1 MSKKPL
7 SLTIVPMAV
16 IIVSVF
22 VIGIA
27 GANLLG
33 VWKTTNTK
41 EPVKIKTGE
50 FAGLPNPADIRGS
63 YTWADVG
70 KAFNIDV
77 QHLLTAFGA
86 TDPAVKVNTLEAIYP
101 KESLPAGL
109 EIGTGSVR
117 LFVSLYTGIL
127 FTADEGTVLPISAI
141 TVLKEFGKAD
151 PSLIADAESKAY
163 NPAAKQSAAAK
174 APATT
179 ATTAPAPASQPAA
192 AAKPAETATTAPA
205 KPATTATTVK
215 AVPAAETPAPAA
227 SAKTTSTTVA
237 GTAETHEVKTG
248 TVTGKTTFK
257 DLKDWGL
264 TEEKIK
270 SATGGK
276 IGPDSAVIK
285 DWAEPNGLTFA
296 ELKTKLQ
303 ALLDTK

>member
-50 FAGLPNPADIRGS
+50 FAGLPDPADIRGS
-63 YTWADVG
+63 YSWADIG
-70 KAFNIDV
+70 QAFNIDV

-86 TDPAVKVNTLEAIYP
+86 ADPAVNVNTLESIYP
-101 KESLPAGL
+101 KEILPAGM

-117 LFVSLYTGIL
+117 LFVSLYTGIPL
-127 FTADEGTVLPISAI
+127 AAEEGTILPVSAI
-141 TVLKEFGKAD
+141 AVLKEFGKAD
-151 PSLIADAESKAY
+151 QNLIADAESKAY
-163 NPAAKQSAAAK
+163 NPSAAK
-174 APATT
+174 
-179 ATTAPAPASQPAA
+179 PAA
-192 AAKPAETATTAPA
+192 TAKPAETA
-205 KPATTATTVK
+205 
-215 AVPAAETPAPAA
+215 PAAPAPAA
-227 SAKTTSTTVA
+227 PATPSTTVTTIRTAPASETSAQTTIAKTTSTTAV
-237 GTAETHEVKTG
+237 GTTEIHEVKTG

-270 SATGGK
+270 SATGEK
-276 IGPDSAVIK
+276 IGPDSAIIK
-285 DWAEPNGLTFA
+285 EWSEPNGLTFS
-296 ELKTKLQ
+296 EVRTKLQ
-303 ALLDTK
+303 TLLDEK

>member
-7 SLTIVPMAV
+7 SLTIVPMAI

-33 VWKTTNTK
+33 VWKTTSTK

-50 FAGLPNPADIRGS
+50 FAGMPNPADIRGS
-63 YTWADVG
+63 YSWADVG
-70 KAFNIDV
+70 KAFNIEV

-86 TDPAVKVNTLEAIYP
+86 TDPTVKVNSLESIYTAD
-101 KESLPAGL
+101 SLPAGL

-117 LFVSLYTGIL
+117 LFVSLYTGIPIIS
-127 FTADEGTVLPISAI
+127 DEGTVLPISAI
-141 TVLKEFGKAD
+141 AVLKEFGKAD
-151 PSLIADAESKAY
+151 PSLIAEAESRAY
-163 NPAAKQSAAAK
+163 DPAEVKLSDAS
-174 APATT
+174 
-179 ATTAPAPASQPAA
+179 APAPANQPAA
-192 AAKPAETATTAPA
+192 TSKPAETSPTTPSTTVVTVPTAETSE
-205 KPATTATTVK
+205 PATI
-215 AVPAAETPAPAA
+215 
-227 SAKTTSTTVA
+227 AKTTSITVKE
-237 GTAETHEVKTG
+237 TAESHEVKTG

-285 DWAEPNGLTFA
+285 DWAEPNGLTFS

-303 ALLDTK
+303 ALLDE

>member
-63 YTWADVG
+63 YSWADIG

-77 QHLLTAFGA
+77 QHLLAAFMA

-101 KESLPAGL
+101 KEILPAGM
-109 EIGTGSVR
+109 EIGTSSVR
-117 LFVSLYTGIL
+117 LFVSLYTGIPL
-127 FTADEGTVLPISAI
+127 AAEEGTILPLSAI
-141 TVLKEFGKAD
+141 AVLKEFGKAD
-151 PSLIADAESKAY
+151 PGLIAA
-163 NPAAKQSAAAK
+163 AAAK
-174 APATT
+174 AYDPSAKQ
-179 ATTAPAPASQPAA
+179 PAPSPVPQPE
-192 AAKPAETATTAPA
+192 KPVKPTETAS
-205 KPATTATTVK
+205 
-215 AVPAAETPAPAA
+215 AVPAASSTTVTTIKTAPASEIA
-227 SAKTTSTTVA
+227 AQTTTAKTTSTTAA

-276 IGPDSAVIK
+276 IGSDSTVIK
-285 DWAEPNGLTFA
+285 DWAEPNGLTFS
-296 ELKTKLQ
+296 ELRTKLQ
-303 ALLDTK
+303 ALLDGK

>member
-7 SLTIVPMAV
+7 SLTIVPMAI

-33 VWKTTNTK
+33 VWKTMNTK

-50 FAGLPNPADIRGS
+50 FAGVPNPADIRGS
-63 YTWADVG
+63 YSWADVG
-70 KAFNIDV
+70 KAFNIDI
-77 QHLLTAFGA
+77 QHILTAFGA
-86 TDPAVKVNTLEAIYP
+86 TDPTVKVNTLESIYTTD
-101 KESLPAGL
+101 SLPAGL

-127 FTADEGTVLPISAI
+127 IISDEGTVLPISAI
-141 TVLKEFGKAD
+141 AVLKEFGKAD
-151 PSLIADAESKAY
+151 PSLIAEAEAR
-163 NPAAKQSAAAK
+163 AE
-174 APATT
+174 TT
-179 ATTAPAPASQPAA
+179 PTAPS
-192 AAKPAETATTAPA
+192 
-205 KPATTATTVK
+205 TTVVT
-215 AVPAAETPAPAA
+215 VPTAKTPAPATIA
-227 SAKTTSTTVA
+227 NTTSTTVP
-237 GTAETHEVKTG
+237 GTAESHEVKTG

-264 TEEKIK
+264 KEEKIK
-270 SATGGK
+270 SATGGE

-285 DWAEPNGLTFA
+285 DWAEPNGLTFS

-303 ALLDTK
+303 ALLDEK

>member
-86 TDPAVKVNTLEAIYP
+86 TDPAVKVNTLETIYT
-101 KESLPAGL
+101 KETLPAGL

-117 LFVSLYTGIL
+117 LFVSLYTGIP

-151 PSLIADAESKAY
+151 SSLIADAESKAY
-163 NPAAKQSAAAK
+163 NPAAKQQSAAAK

-179 ATTAPAPASQPAA
+179 TPAPASQPAA
-192 AAKPAETATTAPA
+192 AAKPAETATAAPA

-215 AVPAAETPAPAA
+215 AVPTAENPAPAA
-227 SAKTTSTTVA
+227 STKTTSTTVA

-285 DWAEPNGLTFA
+285 DWAEPNGLTFS
-296 ELKTKLQ
+296 ELKPKLQ
-303 ALLDTK
+303 ALLDAK